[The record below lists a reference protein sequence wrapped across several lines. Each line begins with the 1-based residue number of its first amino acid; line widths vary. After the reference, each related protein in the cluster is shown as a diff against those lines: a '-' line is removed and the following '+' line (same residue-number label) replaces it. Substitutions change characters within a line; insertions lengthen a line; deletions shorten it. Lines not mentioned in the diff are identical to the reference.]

1 MKIENERDY
10 RITGAW
16 LRRFE
21 TDYERRIKEKPLGNM
36 SPVLRKA
43 QLDAMASQ
51 MEDLQEQMREYESLK
66 SRQKTSATLDS
77 LEDLPDALIQARIAS
92 GLTQEGLAE
101 KLGLKKQQIQRYEA
115 TRYQGVSLQ
124 RLSDIANVLAVKIK
138 AEIVFG

>member
-1 MKIENERDY
+1 MGIENERDY

-21 TDYERRIKEKPLGNM
+21 TDYERMKAKPLGKI

-43 QLDAMASQ
+43 QLEAMASQ
-51 MEDLQEQMREYESLK
+51 MKDLQEQMHEYESLK
-66 SRQKTSATLDS
+66 NHHQTSTIVYS
-77 LEDLPDALIQARIAS
+77 LEDLPEALIKARIAL

-101 KLGLKKQQIQRYEA
+101 KLRLKKQQIQRYEA

-124 RLSDIANVLAVKIK
+124 RLSEIASVLEIKIK

>member
-1 MKIENERDY
+1 MTIENERDY

-16 LRRFE
+16 LKRFE
-21 TDYERRIKEKPLGNM
+21 ADVERLKEKPLGKT

-43 QLDAMASQ
+43 QLEAMLSQ
-51 MEDLQEQMREYESLK
+51 MEDLREQMREFERLK
-66 SRQKTSATLDS
+66 NRQKTSVAVYA

-115 TRYQGVSLQ
+115 TRYQAASLQ
-124 RLSDIANVLAVKIK
+124 RLSEVAEVLGIKVK
-138 AEIVFG
+138 AEIVFR